1 MLQVRHLLSVLGFI
15 KLANASA
22 KVNSLF
28 AERNVRLIPGL
39 LSVLRAISRLLSA
52 WELELR
58 NRSQRRA
65 EAQLWAG
72 NGQAEEVPDA

>member
-1 MLQVRHLLSVLGFI
+1 M
-15 KLANASA
+15 
-22 KVNSLF
+22 
-28 AERNVRLIPGL
+28 PGL

-52 WELELR
+52 WELELQ